1 MRPAGGIGALGD
13 GRLLLAARQLRGDQR
28 CLRRSVRRPAEHPRR
43 GIRPRSAVHRTP
55 VRPRRR
61 HAADPR
67 RPRIPDPG
75 EGGRSRAARRPR
87 HAGSDPFGHRDLAH
101 ERRGAGGQH
110 RRSPGETLADGAGF
124 PSFRTAAAR
133 RIGSGTAV
141 RAGQSRLRS
150 RGGPLPGARGA
161 EGGSPVAV
169 RRSQQTDGRR
179 RSQHTPPRGR
189 SGHGA

>member
-28 CLRRSVRRPAEHPRR
+28 RLRRSVRRPAEHPRR

-101 ERRGAGGQH
+101 ERRGAGGPTSPKPGRNSG
-110 RRSPGETLADGAGF
+110 RRSRISVVSNGCCATNRFRDSSTSRPKPPTKPRRPATGRSWRRRRQPGRSTPKPADG
-124 PSFRTAAAR
+124 R
-133 RIGSGTAV
+133 
-141 RAGQSRLRS
+141 
-150 RGGPLPGARGA
+150 
-161 EGGSPVAV
+161 
-169 RRSQQTDGRR
+169 
-179 RSQHTPPRGR
+179 
-189 SGHGA
+189 